1 MLGSVRVHSMDPI
14 IEVHFTVED
23 EESGVIVSDNRYR
36 VAIVEDGE
44 CTGYYPGMYGYL
56 DVSGMEGGG
65 RPPEALGYH
74 SVIMTME
81 VIDLS
86 ERTVTQT
93 LRVTAQPDPVD
104 IEDGVDDSAGDGG
117 DTGGE

>member
-14 IEVHFTVED
+14 IEVHFTVHD
-23 EESGVIVSDNRYR
+23 EESGVFVSDNRYR

-56 DVSGMEGGG
+56 DVSGLATETAT
-65 RPPEALGYH
+65 RPPEVLGYN
-74 SVIMTME
+74 SVIMTMT
-81 VIDLS
+81 VTDLS

-93 LRVTAQPDPVD
+93 LRVVAQPDPVD
-104 IEDGVDDSAGDGG
+104 VDDGVDNGG
-117 DTGGE
+117 DTGAG